1 MEKLMKI
8 KSKIMMKEE
17 VSGLMDVWKYM
28 GLKTVF
34 TNGCFDIIH
43 YGHIDYLARAAS
55 LGGKL
60 VIGLNTD
67 ASVSKLK
74 GPNRPVQDEKSR
86 ALILAA
92 LQFVD
97 AVILF
102 DEETP
107 KELISFLIPDILVK
121 GSDYSIDQIVGA
133 DVVLNNGGR
142 VETMD
147 FVPGYSTSKIIK
159 KIKTTN

>member
-1 MEKLMKI
+1 MKI
-8 KSKIMMKEE
+8 KSKIMQKEE

-28 GLKTVF
+28 GLKIVF

-60 VIGLNTD
+60 IIGLNTD

-74 GPNRPVQDEKSR
+74 GPNRPIQDQQSR

-107 KELISFLIPDILVK
+107 QELISFLIPDILVK
-121 GSDYSIDQIVGA
+121 GSDYRIEQIVGA
-133 DVVLNNGGR
+133 DVVLNNGGK

-147 FVPGYSTSKIIK
+147 FVAGYSSSNIIE
-159 KIKTTN
+159 KIKQSN

>member
-1 MEKLMKI
+1 MKI

-43 YGHIDYLARAAS
+43 LGHIDYLARAAS

-74 GPNRPVQDEKSR
+74 GPNRSVQDEKSR

-133 DVVLNNGGR
+133 DVVLNNGGK

-147 FVPGYSTSKIIK
+147 FVPGYSTSKIIE

>member
-43 YGHIDYLARAAS
+43 LGHIDYLARAAS

-147 FVPGYSTSKIIK
+147 FVPGYSTSKIIE

>member
-1 MEKLMKI
+1 MEKLMKV
-8 KSKIMMKEE
+8 KSKIMRKEE

-28 GLKTVF
+28 GLKIVF

-43 YGHIDYLARAAS
+43 LGHIDYLARAAS

-60 VIGLNTD
+60 IIGLNTD
-67 ASVSKLK
+67 ASVSRLK
-74 GPNRPVQDEKSR
+74 GTNRPIQDEQSR
-86 ALILAA
+86 ALILAS

-107 KELISFLIPDILVK
+107 QELISFLIPDILVK
-121 GSDYSIDQIVGA
+121 GSDYRIDQIVGA
-133 DVVLNNGGR
+133 DVVLNNGGK

-147 FVPGYSTSKIIK
+147 FVPGYSTSNIIE
-159 KIKTTN
+159 KIKQSN

>member
-1 MEKLMKI
+1 
-8 KSKIMMKEE
+8 MMKEE

-43 YGHIDYLARAAS
+43 LGHIDYLARAAS

-147 FVPGYSTSKIIK
+147 FVPGYSTSKIIE

>member
-8 KSKIMMKEE
+8 KSKIMQKEE

-28 GLKTVF
+28 GLKIVF

-60 VIGLNTD
+60 IIGLNTD

-74 GPNRPVQDEKSR
+74 GPNRPIQDKQSR

-92 LQFVD
+92 MQFVD

-107 KELISFLIPDILVK
+107 QELISFLIPDILVK
-121 GSDYSIDQIVGA
+121 GSDYRIEQIVGA
-133 DVVLNNGGR
+133 DVVLNNGGK

-147 FVPGYSTSKIIK
+147 FVAGYSTSNIIE
-159 KIKTTN
+159 KIKQSN

>member
-43 YGHIDYLARAAS
+43 LGHIDYLARAAS

-133 DVVLNNGGR
+133 DVVLNNGGK

-147 FVPGYSTSKIIK
+147 FVPGYSTSKIIE

>member
-1 MEKLMKI
+1 
-8 KSKIMMKEE
+8 MKEE

-43 YGHIDYLARAAS
+43 LGHIDYLARAAS

-133 DVVLNNGGR
+133 DVVLNNGGK

-147 FVPGYSTSKIIK
+147 FVPGYSTSKIIE

>member
-8 KSKIMMKEE
+8 KSKIMQKEE

-28 GLKTVF
+28 GLKIVF

-60 VIGLNTD
+60 IIGLNTD

-74 GPNRPVQDEKSR
+74 GPNRPIQDQQSR

-92 LQFVD
+92 MQFVD

-107 KELISFLIPDILVK
+107 QELIRFLIPDILVK
-121 GSDYSIDQIVGA
+121 GSDYRIDQIVGA
-133 DVVLNNGGR
+133 DVVLNNGGK

-147 FVPGYSTSKIIK
+147 FVAGYSTSNIIE
-159 KIKTTN
+159 KIKQSN

>member
-147 FVPGYSTSKIIK
+147 FVAGYSTSKIIE

>member
-1 MEKLMKI
+1 
-8 KSKIMMKEE
+8 MMKEE

-43 YGHIDYLARAAS
+43 LGHIDYLARAAS

-67 ASVSKLK
+67 TSVSKLK

-133 DVVLNNGGR
+133 DVVLNNGGK

-147 FVPGYSTSKIIK
+147 FVPGYSTSKIIE

>member
-1 MEKLMKI
+1 
-8 KSKIMMKEE
+8 MKEE

-43 YGHIDYLARAAS
+43 FGHIDYLARAAS

-147 FVPGYSTSKIIK
+147 FVPGYSTSKIIE